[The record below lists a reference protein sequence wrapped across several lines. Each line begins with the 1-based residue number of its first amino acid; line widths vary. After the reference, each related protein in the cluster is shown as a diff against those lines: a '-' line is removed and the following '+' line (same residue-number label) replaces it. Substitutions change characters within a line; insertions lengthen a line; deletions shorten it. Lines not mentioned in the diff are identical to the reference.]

1 MSYLESSIYITTG
14 IIGFMTMILLSF
26 SFRSNKSVNIF
37 LFLILSIVCL
47 RMLLLG
53 SYEMKLQ
60 TFGKDIPEPYHA
72 IILINIP
79 LFYFYIKSIVTDS
92 KSFKWK
98 HVLHF
103 IFPLLVVLS
112 FFKNSQFTENF
123 FALPLTLKYTAII
136 VFSLVYLLKIFQ
148 LVRTQLW
155 QSKHKINEKK
165 YKLIRNWTNFLF
177 VLAILLTVRNI
188 ISFTIDF
195 STNSIAHGYPFSII
209 PALIWLIVFGKILIS
224 PEILHGLPK
233 LEEKLKKLENDN
245 EAIYNFWNN
254 SIAKVSNQN
263 DLKLK
268 EKLSSKTLNLIEEIE
283 IIANEKKL
291 FRNQKITI
299 SDVANEL
306 GIPVSHVVYLFK
318 YHCKISF
325 IEFKTIHK
333 IEDAKQLI
341 HASYLKTNT
350 LESLAFY
357 VGFSSYSPFF
367 IAFKKCTGF
376 SPNEFVIS
384 PIIEKN

>member
-1 MSYLESSIYITTG
+1 MSYLESSIYIATG

-60 TFGKDIPEPYHA
+60 SFGKDIPEPYHGM
-72 IILINIP
+72 ILVNIP

-98 HVLHF
+98 HLLHF

-123 FALPLTLKYTAII
+123 FALPPTLKYTAII
-136 VFSLVYLLKIFQ
+136 VFSFVYLLKIFQ

-195 STNSIAHGYPFSII
+195 STNSIAHGYPFSIV

-245 EAIYNFWNN
+245 VASYNFWNS

-263 DLKLK
+263 DLKLQ
-268 EKLSSKTLNLIEEIE
+268 EKLNSKTLNLIEEIE
-283 IIANEKKL
+283 MIANEKKL

-306 GIPVSHVVYLFK
+306 GIPVSHVVYIFK

-333 IEDAKQLI
+333 IEDAKQLM

-376 SPNEFVIS
+376 SPNEFVIT
-384 PIIEKN
+384 PKIEKN

>member
-1 MSYLESSIYITTG
+1 
-14 IIGFMTMILLSF
+14 MILLSF

-263 DLKLK
+263 DLRLK

>member
-263 DLKLK
+263 DLRLK